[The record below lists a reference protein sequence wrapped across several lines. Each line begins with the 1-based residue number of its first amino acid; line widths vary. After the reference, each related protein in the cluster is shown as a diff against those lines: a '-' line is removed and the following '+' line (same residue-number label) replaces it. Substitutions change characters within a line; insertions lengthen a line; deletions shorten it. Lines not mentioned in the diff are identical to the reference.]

1 MTTNGLINWFDTADS
16 YGTGIVTTQ
25 ENFMLVFIQLI
36 YRVRAGLLS
45 GRSESLLGQFEAGSV
60 ESKRKKEVY
69 FCTKLAPFPWRI
81 GSIDNCYLL
90 HPLWCVNL
98 VEIVI

>member
-16 YGTGIVTTQ
+16 YGTGTVTTQ

-36 YRVRAGLLS
+36 YRARAGLLS

-81 GSIDNCYLL
+81 GSIYNCYLL

>member
-1 MTTNGLINWFDTADS
+1 
-16 YGTGIVTTQ
+16 
-25 ENFMLVFIQLI
+25 MLVFIQLI
-36 YRVRAGLLS
+36 YRARAGLLS

-90 HPLWCVNL
+90 LPIMVCKFSRNSNL
-98 VEIVI
+98 EGLFGMLITR